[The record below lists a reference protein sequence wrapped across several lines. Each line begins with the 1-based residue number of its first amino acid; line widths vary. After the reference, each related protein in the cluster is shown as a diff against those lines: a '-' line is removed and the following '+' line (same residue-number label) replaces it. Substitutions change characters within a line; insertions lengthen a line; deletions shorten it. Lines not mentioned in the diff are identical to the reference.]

1 MLQDDYFSYKYY
13 ENTFL
18 IMQVSA
24 RQQLESEVRGL
35 EDLVKQ
41 CEDQTD
47 SVIGLQVP
55 VIEKIDKL
63 KV

>member
-1 MLQDDYFSYKYY
+1 
-13 ENTFL
+13 
-18 IMQVSA
+18 MQVSA
-24 RQQLESEVRGL
+24 RQELESEVRGL